1 MPSSLIF
8 GLNDADF
15 VILGINDYDY
25 SNNTTVMNLLNTYK
39 KVQFDNQFNSEIS
52 WLPEGITD
60 INLGM
65 NFNKPLENLPS
76 TVKRIKIAKYNE
88 IGYSSF
94 NQPLDNLPNGLEEF
108 KIHFG
113 LLFNQSLD
121 NLPPTLKKINIV
133 STVFDYPINNLPSN
147 LEYIKLCKFDYNNT
161 ISLPSQLKQIH
172 ILEYKSNV
180 ENLDKPEYNGLREL
194 KNNYPHVE
202 FIYKV

>member
-1 MPSSLIF
+1 MQSSLIF
-8 GLNDADF
+8 GVNDADF
-15 VILGINDYDY
+15 VILGLNDYNY

-39 KVQFDNQFNSEIS
+39 KVQFDNQFNSGIS

-65 NFNKPLENLPS
+65 NFSKPLENLPS

-108 KIHFG
+108 TLHFG

-121 NLPPTLKKINIV
+121 NLPPTLKKINII
-133 STVFDYPINNLPSN
+133 SSLFNYPINNLPDN
-147 LEYIKLCKFDYNNT
+147 LEYINISKFDYNNT
-161 ISLPSQLKQIH
+161 ISLPSQLKHIH
-172 ILEYKSNV
+172 ILEYKCNV
-180 ENLDKPEYNGLREL
+180 ENLDKLEYTGLRQL
-194 KNNYPHVE
+194 KNNYPQVE
-202 FIYKV
+202 FIFKD

>member
-8 GLNDADF
+8 GLNDEGF
-15 VILGINDYDY
+15 IVLGLNDYDY

-39 KVQFDNQFNSEIS
+39 KVQFDNQFNSGIS

-65 NFNKPLENLPS
+65 NFSKPLENLPS

-108 KIHFG
+108 TIQFA
-113 LLFNQSLD
+113 LVFNQSLD
-121 NLPPTLKKINIV
+121 NLPPTLKKINII
-133 STVFDYPINNLPSN
+133 SSLFNYPINNLPDN
-147 LEYIKLCKFDYNNT
+147 LEYINISKFDYNNT
-161 ISLPSQLKQIH
+161 ISLPSQLKSIK
-172 ILEYKSNV
+172 IFEYKCHV
-180 ENLDKPEYNGLREL
+180 ENLDKLEYNSIRTLQ
-194 KNNYPHVE
+194 NNYPHVE
-202 FIYKV
+202 FIYLD